1 MGAILVG
8 NSIEVSNINANSIK
22 AAKLECNQTSMIPTL
37 AASIQN
43 MHVPTNLNDEARG
56 FMTKINDHPTCIR
69 TWKRLM
75 GQVNPAGAEN
85 KYDEKIKR
93 TLSTCM
99 VTPTDSPSK
108 RLQVMK
114 INPLSNLVV
123 EVAKQPRQ
131 ES

>member
-1 MGAILVG
+1 MG

-22 AAKLECNQTSMIPTL
+22 AAELECNQTSMIPIRAT
-37 AASIQN
+37 SVQN

-56 FMTKINDHPTCIR
+56 LMTKINDHPTCIR

-75 GQVNPAGAEN
+75 GQVNLAGAEN

-108 RLQVMK
+108 KLQVMK

>member
-1 MGAILVG
+1 
-8 NSIEVSNINANSIK
+8 
-22 AAKLECNQTSMIPTL
+22 MIPTL

-43 MHVPTNLNDEARG
+43 MHVPTNLNDETRG
-56 FMTKINDHPTCIR
+56 LMTKINDHPTCIR

-75 GQVNPAGAEN
+75 GQVNLAGAEN

-93 TLSTCM
+93 TLSTGLM
-99 VTPTDSPSK
+99 TPTDSPSK